1 MKKIYKT
8 PEIDVT
14 RAFPTEIMKEES
26 GKIEPGNQMS
36 NENKAFEDAVLQPE
50 TGSVNLW
57 DD

>member
-1 MKKIYKT
+1 MYKT

-26 GKIEPGNQMS
+26 GKIESGQEMS
-36 NENKAFEDAVLQPE
+36 NENKAFEDDVLQPE

>member
-14 RAFPTEIMKEES
+14 RAFPTEIMNEES
-26 GKIEPGNQMS
+26 GKIESGKELS